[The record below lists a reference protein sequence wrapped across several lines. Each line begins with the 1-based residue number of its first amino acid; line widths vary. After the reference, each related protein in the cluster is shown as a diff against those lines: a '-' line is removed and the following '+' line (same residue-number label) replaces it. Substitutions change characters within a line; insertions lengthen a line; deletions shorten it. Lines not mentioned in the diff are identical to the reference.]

1 METGIRKKIGLAL
14 GAGSVRGFAHIGV
27 LSVLIEA
34 GIPIDY
40 VAGSSVGSLIGAAY
54 CSGMSLDEIAHIA
67 DEFKWR
73 KIAGPA
79 WSGDGLASFEKMEKF
94 IDTLFD
100 NPTFD
105 DFEIPLSV
113 VATDIDADEAVVIS
127 EGRVAPAVRA
137 SCSFAGVISPV
148 SWNGRRLA
156 DGVFVDSVPVSVVRE
171 MGAGYVIG
179 VDVLK
184 AFIRPRGGLISYI
197 INAIEIAL
205 RHAGGGTKSA
215 DCLISPEIG
224 GFTYLRYSKRGEL
237 IERGRQAAVSELP
250 EIQQAIFGNKKQ
262 RY

>member
-1 METGIRKKIGLAL
+1 MEIKTRKKVGLAL

-27 LSVLIEA
+27 LSVLSKA

-54 CSGMSLDEIAHIA
+54 CSGMSLDEIQSISEA
-67 DEFKWR
+67 FKWS

-94 IDTLFD
+94 IDELFR

-105 DFEIPLSV
+105 DLITPLSV
-113 VATDIDADEAVVIS
+113 VATDIDADEAVIIS

-137 SCSFAGVISPV
+137 SCSVAGVISPV
-148 SWNGRRLA
+148 RWHGKRLA
-156 DGVFVDSVPVSVVRE
+156 DGIFVNAVPVSVVRG
-171 MGAGYVIG
+171 MGADYVIG
-179 VDVLK
+179 VDVLQP
-184 AFIRPRGGLISYI
+184 FIRPRGGWIGYL

-215 DCLISPEIG
+215 DCLIVPEIG
-224 GFTYLRYSKRGEL
+224 GFTYLRNSKRHEL
-237 IERGRQAAVSELP
+237 IERGHQAAERKLP
-250 EIQQAIFGNKKQ
+250 EIQNTLFGSEV
-262 RY
+262 